1 MDDRLGIWS
10 RFGREAVH
18 DRGALGVQSFH
29 QETDDRTTSKSSNR
43 YPLHWQ
49 DKRAAFMMVRTC
61 YTSAANAAAQEAKVN
76 DAYLLQA
83 LRLRRADADRIDMDT
98 LPVPPLYPVATE
110 AEIADA
116 ERRLGFSLPLFLRRI
131 YAEVGNGGFGPGG
144 GLIGIDSGYP
154 DSEGRRLPEKYDFLR
169 AQGWPEKLLP
179 LWDWGCGSW
188 SCVDAATPE
197 GDIVTM
203 DESGRTLTNFTLTSW
218 LYQWT
223 TRTDLHGEIYE
234 LDESTI
240 INPFTRRPMTIKRR
254 ARAKGIKQ

>member
-1 MDDRLGIWS
+1 
-10 RFGREAVH
+10 
-18 DRGALGVQSFH
+18 
-29 QETDDRTTSKSSNR
+29 
-43 YPLHWQ
+43 
-49 DKRAAFMMVRTC
+49 MMVRTC